1 MNLISSIL
9 RVKNIFLLI
18 IGLTFSLISF
28 AQQNQHFILHSTNPD
43 LDLTV
48 YENAVE
54 NWGGLDK
61 FRLLDKR
68 RTISFFDVMGN
79 EGVTI
84 ELFSA
89 QELLNNN
96 GTQISAHT
104 ITKEEDIYMTVFVLT
119 PDRLSIKPKIEK

>member
-1 MNLISSIL
+1 MRLMSSIFK
-9 RVKNIFLLI
+9 VKSFSLFI
-18 IGLTFSLISF
+18 ICLTFSLASF

-43 LDLTV
+43 IDLTV

-61 FRLLDKR
+61 FRLLNKR
-68 RTISFFDVMGN
+68 RTIPFFDVMGN

-96 GTQISAHT
+96 GTQISPHT
-104 ITKEEDIYMTVFVLT
+104 IIKEEDVLVTVFVLT

>member
-28 AQQNQHFILHSTNPD
+28 DQQNQHFILHSTNPD

>member
-1 MNLISSIL
+1 MHSI
-9 RVKNIFLLI
+9 
-18 IGLTFSLISF
+18 
-28 AQQNQHFILHSTNPD
+28 NPD

-68 RTISFFDVMGN
+68 RTIPFFDVMGN

-104 ITKEEDIYMTVFVLT
+104 ITKEEDIYETVFVLT
-119 PDRLSIKPKIEK
+119 TDRLSIKPKIEK